1 MLGYHL
7 VLGGVGIGVGPIH
20 TNHLLSLR
28 IQRIFVDM
36 FVVYSSAH
44 LIGIAVRK
52 LVLLFLVELLLIIWR
67 HFLIVLRVLF

>member
-20 TNHLLSLR
+20 TNRLLSLR
-28 IQRIFVDM
+28 IQRIFVAM